1 MLGFRLRHTHKYL
14 NPIIVLIETSV
25 NIVRVGQRDSSYLIV
40 IIPLMSNHY
49 MLLQQQTSPP
59 HITSRTSDRFA
70 VYFVLINRMHF
81 YVACPIFLHLGMRIE
96 NGQQK
101 NRPQAGADSLQ
112 LTFLTLSTGPFVIFN
127 VLSQTEPRPVVLC
140 LHLLQCWLAT
150 CVVSFLAAGDL
161 RALLYNAFIE
171 LERDGWG
178 CGNQSKPPSEV

>member
-1 MLGFRLRHTHKYL
+1 MLGCRLRHTQRYL

-25 NIVRVGQRDSSYLIV
+25 NIVRVGQRDSSYLNV

-59 HITSRTSDRFA
+59 PLIASRTSDRFA
-70 VYFVLINRMHF
+70 VYFVSINSIS
-81 YVACPIFLHLGMRIE
+81 IF
-96 NGQQK
+96 
-101 NRPQAGADSLQ
+101 
-112 LTFLTLSTGPFVIFN
+112 TFLTLSTGPFVIFN
-127 VLSQTEPRPVVLC
+127 VLSQTEPGPVVLC

-178 CGNQSKPPSEV
+178 CGNQSKPPCEV